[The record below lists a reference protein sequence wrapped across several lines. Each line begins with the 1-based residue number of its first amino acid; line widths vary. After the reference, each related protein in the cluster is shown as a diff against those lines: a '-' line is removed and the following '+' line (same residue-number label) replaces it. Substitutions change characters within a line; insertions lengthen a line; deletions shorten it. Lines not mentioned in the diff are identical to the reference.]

1 MKKKMKTWIGYLLIF
16 SLMVLAVGCGS
27 KEDGKKETPDKTDEI
42 VMDNMVDSTAEMQ
55 DNNDAGKQDV
65 AKKDET
71 GDAETNKIEIED
83 TEKVNSEKTDG
94 DADKESDG
102 LYQLQPEDKAVSRS
116 RYDTHDQM
124 NIYAIEREM
133 PYFIGRSDAAAT
145 NYIKNN
151 KDANDGWLYLGL
163 PLYLPDI
170 LNSKVA
176 YVEIDNTSVA
186 KIENNEVIGLKQGVF
201 TLKAYDAEKNLMGEK
216 KYVCTT
222 FNDSKSNID
231 SLMTF
236 GGNLSDYSNARDF
249 DYWKKS
255 VKTIMDMCFC
265 LEARNFVYDFAKEPE
280 MGYLWNLGGNNDVW
294 TWNADPKTIFENSG
308 GVCVQVAQL
317 AVSMLAEDFED
328 WGAVLIEGNQGH
340 IFNWFYEDGIYYL
353 FDFTEVISDNH
364 NHWNNI
370 NYRDY
375 SKKVIKCNSI
385 EEIKEYCLNQK
396 VNLDMNY
403 AIYMYSCKGYDYL
416 PCNVNTGMSDS
427 NAVLNGTFPD
437 ETIKIRFQDI
447 VMEDLVVLW
456 ENPNANP
463 IEWESVPFDKLIKDV
478 PYYYGTEEYI
488 YRYNY

>member
-1 MKKKMKTWIGYLLIF
+1 MKKKMKIWISCVLILSLLV
-16 SLMVLAVGCGS
+16 LMVGCGNKPDS
-27 KEDGKKETPDKTDEI
+27 KKELMDKIDKST
-42 VMDNMVDSTAEMQ
+42 MNNAADSTEESQ
-55 DNNDAGKQDV
+55 DIKEADNKETDNKEADNKEAGKTENVSDN
-65 AKKDET
+65 ATEST
-71 GDAETNKIEIED
+71 DAE
-83 TEKVNSEKTDG
+83 KT
-94 DADKESDG
+94 ADIVSDN
-102 LYQLQPEDKAVSRS
+102 LYQLQPEDKAVGRS
-116 RYDTHDQM
+116 RYDGYDQI
-124 NIYAIEREM
+124 NIYAVEREL
-133 PYFIGRSDAAAT
+133 PYFVGRTDAEAT
-145 NYIKNN
+145 NFLKNN
-151 KDANDGWLYLGL
+151 KGASDGWLYLGL

-170 LNSKVA
+170 LNNKVA
-176 YVEIDNTSVA
+176 YVEVDDTSVA

-201 TLKAYDAEKNLMGEK
+201 TLKAYDADKKLMGEK

-294 TWNADPKTIFENSG
+294 TWNADPKTIYENSG

-340 IFNWFYEDGIYYL
+340 IFNWFYEDGVYYL

-375 SKKVIKCNSI
+375 SNKVIKCNSI
-385 EEIKEYCLNQK
+385 EEIKEYCTKQK
-396 VNLDMNY
+396 VDLNMNY

-437 ETIKIRFQDI
+437 GTIKIRFQDI

-463 IEWESVPFDKLIKDV
+463 IEWESVPFDELIKDV